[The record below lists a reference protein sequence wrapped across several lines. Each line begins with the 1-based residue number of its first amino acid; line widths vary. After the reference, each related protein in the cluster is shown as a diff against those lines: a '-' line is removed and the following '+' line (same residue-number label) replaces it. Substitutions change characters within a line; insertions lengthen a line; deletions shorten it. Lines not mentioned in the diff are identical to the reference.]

1 MTRMQIRDPQTH
13 EILGFVLTTNPDL
26 WAEWEV
32 PGYEPEREIRT
43 TTEHDHNWAELFGI
57 QED

>member
-1 MTRMQIRDPQTH
+1 MTRMQIRDPETH
-13 EILGFVLTTNPDL
+13 EVFGIILTTNPEL
-26 WAEWEV
+26 WVEWEV

-43 TTEHDHNWAELFGI
+43 VEPDHNWASLFGI